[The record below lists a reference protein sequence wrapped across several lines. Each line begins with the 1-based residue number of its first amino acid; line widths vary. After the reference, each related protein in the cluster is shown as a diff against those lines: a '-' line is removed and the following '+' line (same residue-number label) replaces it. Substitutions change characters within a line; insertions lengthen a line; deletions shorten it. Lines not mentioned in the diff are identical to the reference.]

1 MDKLVPIY
9 KDSIFNDDVKSVCS
23 DLIEVGIDS
32 VLESGLFQSIP
43 IVGVLVGVGKLGQN
57 IYERNLL
64 RQTISFINELNRKE
78 ISQVKLDKYRRK
90 LDSNSDFAEAELGR
104 VIITLNS
111 NVDIYKSQILGCL
124 YRSRV
129 DEKITWN
136 QFCELTEI
144 TNRVFIQDISVLKK
158 VFEKGSIAVDKE
170 NEFRYGRLEAVGLIV
185 TAMSWGEIKESTLDL
200 SVSNKAAEL
209 TSIGQLYCML
219 LNELDS

>member
-78 ISQVKLDKYRRK
+78 ISQVKLDKYRHWQCFTEMRTAF
-90 LDSNSDFAEAELGR
+90 FA
-104 VIITLNS
+104 IIF
-111 NVDIYKSQILGCL
+111 VQ
-124 YRSRV
+124 
-129 DEKITWN
+129 
-136 QFCELTEI
+136 
-144 TNRVFIQDISVLKK
+144 
-158 VFEKGSIAVDKE
+158 
-170 NEFRYGRLEAVGLIV
+170 
-185 TAMSWGEIKESTLDL
+185 
-200 SVSNKAAEL
+200 
-209 TSIGQLYCML
+209 
-219 LNELDS
+219 

>member
-78 ISQVKLDKYRRK
+78 ISQVKLDKYRHK
-90 LDSNSDFAEAELGR
+90 LDSNSDFAEAELCR
-104 VIITLNS
+104 VVQS
-111 NVDIYKSQILGCL
+111 Y
-124 YRSRV
+124 Y
-129 DEKITWN
+129 
-136 QFCELTEI
+136 
-144 TNRVFIQDISVLKK
+144 
-158 VFEKGSIAVDKE
+158 
-170 NEFRYGRLEAVGLIV
+170 YLE
-185 TAMSWGEIKESTLDL
+185 
-200 SVSNKAAEL
+200 
-209 TSIGQLYCML
+209 
-219 LNELDS
+219 